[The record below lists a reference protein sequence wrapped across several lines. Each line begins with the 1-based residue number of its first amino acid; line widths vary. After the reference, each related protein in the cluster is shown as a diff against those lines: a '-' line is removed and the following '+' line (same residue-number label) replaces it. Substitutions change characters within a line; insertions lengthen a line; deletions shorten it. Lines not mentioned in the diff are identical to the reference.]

1 MKNENN
7 NKIAE
12 VWLDKLSARL
22 NPLFKESGN
31 TIPEDVKLHCGWT
44 SKGSGRASA
53 KHQVLGECFSR
64 SCSATGVNEIF
75 ISPVRAD
82 SLRVADVLVHEL
94 CHAIDDCQ
102 DGHGAKFRSIA
113 TGVGLTGKMTATV
126 ASPELEAKLK
136 EIIADIGEYPQSEL
150 KAPEKKQSTRM
161 LKMIC
166 ENECGASCYQSA
178 KQSSENPMLCSNCS
192 GWDDDAEEFQEV
204 YMLQA

>member
-12 VWLDKLSARL
+12 VWLNKLSARL
-22 NPLFKESGN
+22 NPLFEKGGN
-31 TIPEDVKLHCGWT
+31 TIPTDVKLHCGWT
-44 SKGSGRASA
+44 SKGAGRSA

-64 SCSATGVNEIF
+64 SCSAKGVNEIF

-102 DGHGAKFRSIA
+102 DGHGSKFRSIA

-126 ASPELEAKLK
+126 ASPELEEKLK
-136 EIIADIGEYPQSEL
+136 AIIADIGEYPQSEL
-150 KAPEKKQSTRM
+150 TAPEKKQSTRM
-161 LKMIC
+161 LKMVC
-166 ENECGASCYQSA
+166 ENDCGASCYQSA
-178 KQSSENPMLCSNCS
+178 KQSSDNPMLCSNCS
-192 GWDDDAEEFQEV
+192 DTCNDDGYTVNV
-204 YMLQA
+204 YMVQA